1 MSARFPSRERG
12 AALLAVLLLVAVMGA
27 IAASAFETLRLSTAL
42 ASNGASLDQARSY
55 AVGIET
61 LLTLRVDDLGRDTPG
76 ITTLEGDWNR
86 MVRRIELPGAGQAE
100 GAISDGGNCF
110 NLNSLG
116 QGEDPAALSPRPAGI
131 AQFTALM
138 NVAGVP
144 GAEARRIAEAA
155 ADWVDSDHEP
165 GPLGAEDRAYAALD
179 QPYRPGNT
187 LFAEVSELRA
197 VAGVTPAIY
206 ARLRPLLC
214 ALPVTDLS
222 PINVNTLMPDQA
234 PVLAML
240 SPGGLSLASARAA
253 IAQRPAGGW
262 KNNADFWRSRAM
274 AAVRPTAE
282 AMSQVLLDTRWFA
295 LDLTVRY
302 GGAELEETALVD
314 ARFAPSR
321 IAVRRWGKDE

>member
-1 MSARFPSRERG
+1 MNVPPGERG

-27 IAASAFETLRLSTAL
+27 IAVSVFEKLRLSTAL
-42 ASNGASLDQARSY
+42 ASNGASLDQARAY
-55 AVGIET
+55 AVGIES
-61 LLTLRVDDLGRDTPG
+61 LLTMRVDDLGNVTPG
-76 ITTLEGDWNR
+76 LTTLEGNWNR
-86 MVRRIELPGAGQAE
+86 VVRRIELPGAGEAE
-100 GAISDGGNCF
+100 GSISDGGNCF

-116 QGEDPAALSPRPAGI
+116 QGEDPAALTPRPAGI

-138 NVAGVP
+138 NLAGVS
-144 GAEARRIAEAA
+144 GVEARRIAEAA

-165 GPLGAEDRAYAALD
+165 GPLGAEDAAYAGLE

-206 ARLRPLLC
+206 ARLRPFLC
-214 ALPVTDLS
+214 ALPATDLS

-234 PVLAML
+234 PVLAMT
-240 SPGGLSLASARAA
+240 SPGGISLGKARAA

-262 KNNADFWRSRAM
+262 KSTADFWSIRAM
-274 AAVRPTAE
+274 AGVPPTPE
-282 AMSQVLLDTRWFA
+282 AMTQVLVDTRWFA
-295 LDLTVRY
+295 IDLQVGY
-302 GGAELEETALVD
+302 GGAELHETALVD
-314 ARFAPSR
+314 ARLAPSR

>member
-1 MSARFPSRERG
+1 MSIRIKSSERG

-27 IAASAFETLRLSTAL
+27 IAVSVFEKLRLSTAL
-42 ASNGASLDQARSY
+42 ASNGASLDQARAY

-61 LLTLRVDDLGRDTPG
+61 LLTLRVDDLAAATPG

-86 MVRRIELPGAGQAE
+86 VVRRIELPGAGEAE

-116 QGEDPAALSPRPAGI
+116 QGEDPAALTPRPAGI
-131 AQFTALM
+131 AQFTAMM

-144 GAEARRIAEAA
+144 GVQAHRIAEAA

-165 GPLGAEDRAYAALD
+165 GPLGAEDAAYAGLD
-179 QPYRPGNT
+179 EPYRPGNT

-206 ARLRPLLC
+206 ARLRPFLC
-214 ALPVTDLS
+214 ALPATDLS

-240 SPGGLSLASARAA
+240 SPGGISIVTARAA
-253 IAQRPAGGW
+253 IAQRPAYGW
-262 KNNADFWRSRAM
+262 KDVAEFWSTRAM
-274 AAVRPTAE
+274 AGVAPTPE
-282 AMSQVLLDTRWFA
+282 ARGQVLLDTRWFA
-295 LDLTVRY
+295 LDLKVGY
-302 GGAELEETALVD
+302 GGAELYETALVD